1 MNAKELQKMADDY
14 QFRKA
19 TFIAKTCSNNVTFCG
34 LTDYVSKDVQNELL
48 DIMELI
54 YDHAYRQAVND
65 CIKISED

>member
-14 QFRKA
+14 QLRKA
-19 TFIAKTCSNNVTFCG
+19 TFIARKCADNVTFCG

-54 YDHAYRQAVND
+54 YDHAYRQALND

>member
-14 QFRKA
+14 QLRKA
-19 TFIAKTCSNNVTFCG
+19 TFIARTCADNVTFAG

-48 DIMELI
+48 DLMEVI
-54 YDHAYRQAVND
+54 YNHAYRQAVND

>member
-1 MNAKELQKMADDY
+1 MNATELKKMADDY
-14 QFRKA
+14 QFHKA
-19 TFIAKTCSNNVTFCG
+19 TFIARTCADNVTFCG
-34 LTDYVSKDVQNELL
+34 LTDYVSKEVQDELL